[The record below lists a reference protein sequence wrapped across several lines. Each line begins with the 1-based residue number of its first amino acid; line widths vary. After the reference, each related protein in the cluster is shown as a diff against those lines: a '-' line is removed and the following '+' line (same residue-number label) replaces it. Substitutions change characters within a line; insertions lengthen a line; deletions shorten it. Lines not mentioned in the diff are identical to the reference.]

1 VIDTAKN
8 MKTAQIFPGQG
19 AQHVGMGKDL
29 YEAHATARRV
39 FEEAEAISGLPLRA
53 LCFEGPKERLDRTD
67 VAQPAMFTV
76 SAAILAVMHETLS
89 PSSPAVSPA
98 ATAGLS
104 LGEYTALYA
113 AEAMDFETTLKLVTR
128 RGAAMQ
134 EAAQASEGGMVA
146 LIGADEAQAQALCQ
160 AVAEGEVLVA
170 ANFNCPGQIVL
181 SGAKGACAR
190 AAARAKEFGAG
201 NAVVLDVAGAFHSE
215 FMRPAADQLAL
226 ALEAATIVAPKVPV
240 LANVDARPH
249 EAAAIR
255 ARLLEQLVRPVRW
268 GACLEA
274 LLADGVERFYEVG
287 AGKVLAGHIKRINR
301 KVNVTGVNSQEAM
314 SGLALES

>member
-1 VIDTAKN
+1 
-8 MKTAQIFPGQG
+8 
-19 AQHVGMGKDL
+19 MGKDL
-29 YEAHATARRV
+29 YEAHAAARRL
-39 FEEAEAISGLPLRA
+39 FEDAEAISGLPLRT

-76 SAAILAVMHETLS
+76 SAAFLAAMKETLG
-89 PSSPAVSPA
+89 PSSAALSPA
-98 ATAGLS
+98 AAAGLS

-134 EAAQASEGGMVA
+134 AAAQASQGGMVA
-146 LIGADEAQAQALCQ
+146 LIGADEAQADALCL
-160 AVAEGEVLVA
+160 AVADGEVLVP

-181 SGAKGACAR
+181 SGAKAACAR

-215 FMRPAADQLAL
+215 LMKPAADQLGEAL
-226 ALEAATIVAPKVPV
+226 AAARIVAPKVPV

-249 EAAAIR
+249 EVAAIR

-274 LLADGVERFYEVG
+274 LLADGVERFYEIG
-287 AGKVLAGHIKRINR
+287 AGKVLAGHMKRIDR
-301 KVNVTGVNSQEAM
+301 KANVTGVNSQEALA
-314 SGLALES
+314 GLVREL